1 MKKLK
6 LDIEE
11 LVVDSFESVA
21 KGARPGTAFAHAD
34 TDGAPGCFPPPTQ
47 ISCQANT
54 CLEGCTAYVGFTC
67 AFEDTCAA
75 PCRLSDMTNCHRCT
89 PDQTDPFYCG

>member
-6 LDIEE
+6 LDLEE
-11 LVVDSFESVA
+11 LVVDSFESTS
-21 KGARPGTAFAHAD
+21 KGGRGTAFAHSA
-34 TDGAPGCFPPPTQ
+34 TDGAGCFPPPTEA
-47 ISCQANT
+47 SCQPNT
-54 CLEGCTAYVGFTC
+54 CLEGCTQFVGFTC

-75 PCRLSDMTNCHRCT
+75 PCQLSVMTNCHRCT